1 MKVSEAMTSQ
11 VSTAAPTDTV
21 RKVAQVMAHV
31 ETGVVPSSRAARWWA
46 WSPTATSSCAW
57 SPRAAASTAPISEA
71 MSEGEV
77 LSVKEDDVLAD
88 ATAKMASNQVRRLVV
103 LNEAGNLTGIL
114 SLGDVAKD
122 YGAKQV
128 GRTLEEISAE
138 GGEAALNSL
147 HALAPTWRLRRLSA
161 PIGGGGRAR

>member
-1 MKVSEAMTSQ
+1 MKVSDAMTSQ

-31 ETGVVPSSRAARWWA
+31 ETGAVPIVENGKVVGLVTDRDIVLRVVAEGRSFDS
-46 WSPTATSSCAW
+46 
-57 SPRAAASTAPISEA
+57 PISEA
-71 MSEGEV
+71 MSEGDV
-77 LSVKEDDVLAD
+77 QSVREDDVLAD
-88 ATAKMASNQVRRLVV
+88 ATAKMASHQIRRLVV

-128 GRTLEEISAE
+128 GKTLEDISAE
-138 GGEAALNSL
+138 PADAAAS
-147 HALAPTWRLRRLSA
+147 
-161 PIGGGGRAR
+161 

>member
-1 MKVSEAMTSQ
+1 MKVSDAMTSQ

-31 ETGVVPSSRAARWWA
+31 ETGAVPIVENGKVVGLVTDRDIVLRVVAEGRSFDS
-46 WSPTATSSCAW
+46 
-57 SPRAAASTAPISEA
+57 PISEA

-77 LSVKEDDVLAD
+77 QSVREDDVLAD
-88 ATAKMASNQVRRLVV
+88 ATAKMASHQIRRLVV

-128 GRTLEEISAE
+128 GRTLEEISQE
-138 GGEAALNSL
+138 GGETSAA
-147 HALAPTWRLRRLSA
+147 H
-161 PIGGGGRAR
+161 

>member
-1 MKVSEAMTSQ
+1 MKVSDAMTSQ

-31 ETGVVPSSRAARWWA
+31 ETGAVPIVENGKVVGLVTDRDIVLRVVAEGRSFDS
-46 WSPTATSSCAW
+46 
-57 SPRAAASTAPISEA
+57 PISEA

-77 LSVKEDDVLAD
+77 QSVHEDDILAD
-88 ATAKMASNQVRRLVV
+88 ATAKMASHQIRRLVV
-103 LNEAGNLTGIL
+103 LNEAGKLTGIL

-128 GRTLEEISAE
+128 GKTLEEISAE
-138 GGEAALNSL
+138 PADTAT
-147 HALAPTWRLRRLSA
+147 AQ
-161 PIGGGGRAR
+161 

>member
-1 MKVSEAMTSQ
+1 MKVSDAMTSQ
-11 VSTAAPTDTV
+11 VSTAAPTDTI

-31 ETGVVPSSRAARWWA
+31 DSGAVPVVENGKVVGLVTDRDIVLRVVAEGRSFDS
-46 WSPTATSSCAW
+46 
-57 SPRAAASTAPISEA
+57 PISDA
-71 MSEGEV
+71 MSGEV

-103 LNEAGNLTGIL
+103 LNDAGNLTGIL

-128 GRTLEEISAE
+128 GKTLEEISQEPA
-138 GGEAALNSL
+138 EAA
-147 HALAPTWRLRRLSA
+147 H
-161 PIGGGGRAR
+161 